1 MQQTVLK
8 SLNHSLHEMMDE
20 DARVIVMGEDILD
33 PYGGAFKV
41 TRGLSTKFPDRVWTT
56 PISEAGFV
64 GVATGMAM
72 RGLYPVVEIMFG
84 DFVMLTAD
92 QLVNHAAKFRWMY
105 ADKVDVPLVIR
116 APMGGRRG
124 YGPTH
129 SQTLEKHLMGV
140 PGLAV
145 VAINPLVS
153 PGEMLRSAVLHDRRP
168 MLFIEN
174 KKMYAREVRP
184 ADEGRVGAMMA
195 RRSGG
200 TYPTV
205 TLGFGGFDQSADATL
220 VAYGGMAELA
230 MEAAERILIDH
241 EHYVE
246 VVVPTALH
254 PLDLEPII
262 ESVERT
268 GRLVVC
274 EEATEAVGFG
284 AEVCAAV
291 CDEAFEALVD
301 APRRVAA
308 EPTPIPNAPGMEREM
323 LPDVDDL
330 VVALRRCISSPG
342 GRLREVQ
349 TG

>member
-1 MQQTVLK
+1 MTTTVLD
-8 SLNHSLHEMMDE
+8 SLNDSLHQMMHEDE
-20 DARVIVMGEDILD
+20 RVIVMGEDILD
-33 PYGGAFKV
+33 PYGGAFKI

-92 QLVNHAAKFRWMY
+92 QLVNHAAKFQWMY
-105 ADKVDVPLVIR
+105 NDKVQVPLVVR

-145 VAINPLVS
+145 VAANPLVD
-153 PGEMLRSAVLHDRRP
+153 PGSMLRRSVLDDRRP
-168 MLFIEN
+168 VLFIEN
-174 KKMYAREVRP
+174 KKMYARALQVPDR
-184 ADEGRVGAMMA
+184 GRVGPMTAQ
-195 RRSGG
+195 RHGK
-200 TYPTV
+200 TYPTI
-205 TLGFGGFDQSADATL
+205 TLGFGDFEQADATL
-220 VAYGGMAELA
+220 VAYGGMAALA
-230 MEAAERILIDH
+230 MEAAERMLIEH
-241 EHYVE
+241 ECYVE
-246 VVVPTALH
+246 VVCPTSLH
-254 PLDLEPII
+254 PLDVEPIAG
-262 ESVERT
+262 SVARS

-274 EEATEAVGFG
+274 EESTGAVGFG
-284 AEVCAAV
+284 AEVCASV
-291 CDEAFEALVD
+291 TDEAFEVLEE

-308 EPTPIPNAPGMEREM
+308 EPTPIPNAPKMEQAM
-323 LPDVDDL
+323 LPGVDDL
-330 VVALRRCISSPG
+330 VVALRECVSMPQGEIRY
-342 GRLREVQ
+342 R